1 MPNGLQEKNRQ
12 QNGGTTQEADNG
24 VKPGSRKASEIRKGV
39 SSRQGISQSN

>member
-1 MPNGLQEKNRQ
+1 MPNGLLEKNRQ

-39 SSRQGISQSN
+39 